1 MLRLGMRIFAF
12 DPAEYRD
19 QYATQGW
26 VHVRGGVDP
35 EFLAH
40 LQQFART
47 EFASHQ
53 VEGRGIGG
61 TKSQAVFQFPAEV
74 DFPGEL
80 FDVIAAVAGCDRAGM
95 TLSERHIKAYD
106 PDAPADPRPHK
117 DRLSSL
123 VSVGLSIDIPE
134 GSHLELY
141 PHDDVWVNPLNVSGS
156 LLGSLPP
163 ERQPEVTLARATPVR
178 IEDRAGDVMMFPGSA
193 VWHLRRNAANAKNLY
208 LKFNDF
214 GSDPLGEDP
223 RSDELRDA
231 TLAALER
238 GIAGR
243 TAVPSRRFDVIRR
256 LTTRVPDVKVI
267 EADVWGGPPVPLTED
282 EAALIESIDGGRPV
296 DALDETVVKRLAY
309 AGVLDLV

>member
-1 MLRLGMRIFAF
+1 MRIFSF
-12 DPAEYRD
+12 DPADYRD

-35 EFLAH
+35 DFLAY
-40 LQQFART
+40 LQNFART
-47 EFASHQ
+47 EFASHE

-61 TKSQAVFQFPAEV
+61 SKSQAVFEFPSEV

-80 FDVIAAVAGCDRAGM
+80 FDVIAGVAGCNREGM

-106 PDAPADPRPHK
+106 SDAPADPRPHK

-134 GSHLELY
+134 GSYLELY
-141 PHDDVWVNPLNVSGS
+141 PKDDVWVNPLNVSGQ
-156 LLGSLPP
+156 LLSALP
-163 ERQPEVTLARATPVR
+163 EDKQPEVTLANATPTR
-178 IEDRAGDVMMFPGSA
+178 IEDSAGDVMMFPGSA

-223 RSDELRDA
+223 SSDELRNA
-231 TLAALER
+231 TLAALESDDVGSLR
-238 GIAGR
+238 AI
-243 TAVPSRRFDVIRR
+243 PSRRFDVIRR
-256 LTTRVPDVKVI
+256 LTTRVPEVKVL
-267 EADVWGGPPVPLTED
+267 EADVWGAPPVPLTED
-282 EAALIESIDGGRPV
+282 EAALIEGLNGGKPV
-296 DALDETVVKRLAY
+296 SELDAEKVKRLAY
-309 AGVLDLV
+309 SGVLDLV

>member
-1 MLRLGMRIFAF
+1 MRIFSF

-35 EFLAH
+35 DFLAY
-40 LQQFART
+40 LQDFARSK
-47 EFASHQ
+47 FDAQ
-53 VEGRGIGG
+53 KVEGRGIGG
-61 TKSQAVFQFPAEV
+61 TKSQAIFEFPSEV

-80 FDVIAAVAGCDRAGM
+80 FDVIAGVAGCRRGGM

-106 PDAPADPRPHK
+106 SDAPADPRPHK

-123 VSVGLSIDIPE
+123 VSVGLSIDIPQD
-134 GSHLELY
+134 SYLELY
-141 PHDDVWVNPLNVSGS
+141 PKDDVWVNPLNVSGN
-156 LLGSLPP
+156 LLSALPDD
-163 ERQPEVTLARATPVR
+163 RQPEVTLAGREPVR
-178 IEDRAGDVMMFPGSA
+178 IDDSAGDVMMFPGSA

-223 RSDELRDA
+223 ATDELRSK
-231 TLAALER
+231 TLAALENG
-238 GIAGR
+238 GISSL
-243 TAVPSRRFDVIRR
+243 TAVPSRKFDVIRR
-256 LTTRVPDVKVI
+256 LTTRVPEVKVL
-267 EADVWGGPPVPLTED
+267 EADVWDSPPVPLSEE
-282 EAALIESIDGGRPV
+282 EAAVVEGLNGGKAV
-296 DALDETVVKRLAY
+296 SELDEGIVRRLAQ